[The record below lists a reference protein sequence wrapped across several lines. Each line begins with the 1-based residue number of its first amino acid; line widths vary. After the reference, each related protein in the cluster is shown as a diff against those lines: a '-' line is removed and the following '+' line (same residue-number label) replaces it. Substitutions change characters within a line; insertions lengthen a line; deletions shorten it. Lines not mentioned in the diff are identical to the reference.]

1 MESEAGPTS
10 IGGMDDDVDAG
21 EIYVVD
27 RRREEGS
34 ASAAAFSRSPSTGRV
49 DDDDDD
55 LLTYGRSARRMAA
68 LPAPAMPEGTELRR
82 PVGGD
87 VVGDDDYLRFLYK
100 FKERFDRYV
109 GHMQSQLVEM
119 KLIRLQLIMN
129 TTIKLADLIVDC
141 LFTWLICTASVM
153 WKS

>member
-1 MESEAGPTS
+1 
-10 IGGMDDDVDAG
+10 MDDDVDAG
-21 EIYVVD
+21 EIYAVD

-34 ASAAAFSRSPSTGRV
+34 ASAAAFLRSPSTGRV

-82 PVGGD
+82 PVGGH

-100 FKERFDRYV
+100 FKERFDRKPPLEIYIFAQTV
-109 GHMQSQLVEM
+109 FQGNHQG
-119 KLIRLQLIMN
+119 
-129 TTIKLADLIVDC
+129 
-141 LFTWLICTASVM
+141 
-153 WKS
+153 